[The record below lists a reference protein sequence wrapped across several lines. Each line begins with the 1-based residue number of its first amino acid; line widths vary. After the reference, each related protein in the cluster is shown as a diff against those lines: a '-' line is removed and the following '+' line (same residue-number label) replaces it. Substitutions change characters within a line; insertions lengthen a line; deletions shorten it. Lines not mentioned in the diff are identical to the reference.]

1 MSIEQHLKIK
11 IKQLEKTNY
20 MSKKNS
26 YIGISFVILI
36 FGIYVVRNL
45 DDRIT
50 NQTIIDSNRLNKK
63 NDVKELTSNN
73 LFVYNKVPS
82 FEFTNQDGNV
92 INNETYKGKVYVVEF
107 FFTTCPTI
115 CPIMNQKM
123 LLIQKE
129 FAENSKVGIA
139 SISITPAI
147 DRQEILKKYAIS
159 NGITHKNWHLLSGKS
174 EETVFNL
181 SNNGF
186 KLYAGVDNKVEHGG
200 FEHSGLFALVDKTGT
215 IRSRKDNQGNPILYY
230 RAIEDGSFPDQINEL
245 KEDIKILL
253 NEYN

>member
-1 MSIEQHLKIK
+1 
-11 IKQLEKTNY
+11 

-45 DDRIT
+45 DDRIS
-50 NQTIIDSNRLNKK
+50 NETIIDSNRLNKK

-82 FEFTNQDGNV
+82 FEFINQDGNV
-92 INNETYKGKVYVVEF
+92 INNETYNGKVYVVEF

-253 NEYN
+253 NE

>member
-1 MSIEQHLKIK
+1 MS
-11 IKQLEKTNY
+11 N
-20 MSKKNS
+20 KNS

-82 FEFTNQDGNV
+82 FEFINQDGNV

-147 DRQEILKKYAIS
+147 DRQEVLKKYAIS